1 MGLSSQLLLSVPL
14 LPGCRALPGSRTGG
28 AGRTQT
34 PCELARS
41 PLQGT
46 YMLHRI
52 SWVDEPQELHSQG
65 REDLVQRSREH
76 GAAARHRGHEL
87 SAATCIKVDLIRG
100 ISTLLRADP
109 YQLGSVLVRCG
120 SKRKSLIG
128 LLTGRAGIGLRRIGL
143 GLE

>member
-1 MGLSSQLLLSVPL
+1 MSCILW
-14 LPGCRALPGSRTGG
+14 GG
-28 AGRTQT
+28 
-34 PCELARS
+34 
-41 PLQGT
+41 
-46 YMLHRI
+46 RI
-52 SWVDEPQELHSQG
+52 S
-65 REDLVQRSREH
+65 
-76 GAAARHRGHEL
+76 ARGPGGTGPPPDIRGHEL